1 VVHGVH
7 DTNVPASE
15 SQQIV
20 DALRD
25 AGRDMRYLLFSDD
38 GHEIA
43 KRENR
48 ATLAAAMREWLIR
61 AFSATDGRSAE
72 VS

>member
-1 VVHGVH
+1 V
-7 DTNVPASE
+7 
-15 SQQIV
+15 
-20 DALRD
+20 
-25 AGRDMRYLLFSDD
+25 AGRDVRYLLFSDD

-48 ATLAAAMREWLIR
+48 ATLAATISEWLNR
-61 AFSATDGRSAE
+61 AFSETDRRSAA

>member
-1 VVHGVH
+1 V
-7 DTNVPASE
+7 
-15 SQQIV
+15 
-20 DALRD
+20 
-25 AGRDMRYLLFSDD
+25 RYLLFSDD

-48 ATLAAAMREWLIR
+48 ATLAAAMREWLNR
-61 AFSATDGRSAE
+61 AFGVTEPLVE